1 MQGEV
6 QAISFGTTSEGT
18 YAEVLRGETGKFT
31 ILLWNSENASFPV
44 RFNVFQI
51 PNGLT
56 VIINPRELKL
66 NYSKVTTFPAEGGR
80 HYVQTKQ
87 GLMKTTPVDVL
98 VKVPNNF
105 QSGEYDIYINIVAG
119 EITTGVSTLFEKT
132 LKFTVKVISYRP
144 KTTTTTIKIEK
155 EPVAPEKITGMVT
168 RPFFD
173 IRTILIILFII
184 AILFVFWRIYKN
196 V

>member
-6 QAISFGTTSEGT
+6 QAISLGTTSEGT
-18 YAEVLRGETGKFT
+18 YAEVLRGETAKFT

-44 RFNVFQI
+44 RFNIFQI

-56 VIINPRELKL
+56 VIINPKELKL
-66 NYSKVTTFPAEGGR
+66 NYSKVTTFPAERGR
-80 HYVQTKQ
+80 HYIDTKQ

-105 QSGEYDIYINIVAG
+105 QIGEYDIYINIVAG
-119 EITTGVSTLFEKT
+119 EITAGVSTLFEKT

-144 KTTTTTIKIEK
+144 KSTTTTIKIVE
-155 EPVAPEKITGMVT
+155 EPVTVDKITGMVT
-168 RPFFD
+168 RTFFNPY
-173 IRTILIILFII
+173 LIFITLLVI
-184 AILFVFWRIYKN
+184 VILFVVWRIYKN
-196 V
+196 E